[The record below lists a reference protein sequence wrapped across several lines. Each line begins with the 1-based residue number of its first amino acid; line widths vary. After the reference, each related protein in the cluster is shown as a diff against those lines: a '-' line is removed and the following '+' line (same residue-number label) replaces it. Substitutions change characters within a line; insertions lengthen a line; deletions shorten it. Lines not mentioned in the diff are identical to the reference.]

1 MVNRTIKYLTS
12 QELETL
18 FTRIRND
25 YDSKHYYRNLA
36 LFHLSQYCALRVSEP
51 CQMRLSD
58 YDPELQTIYCR
69 RQKGSNSNTIRIVD
83 TELIDILTSYLNFRK
98 ELYEPSEYLF
108 PSQKGGPLSRQML
121 DHLFRYYCKDTNI
134 PDSKRHFHVLKH
146 TRAVQLGNLGL
157 DIKEIQWWL
166 GHKNLSN
173 TLIYAQFTTAQ
184 QDTLYRKYLLAK
196 TTLQEKEIK

>member
-1 MVNRTIKYLTS
+1 MVNRNRTIKYLTS

-18 FTRIRND
+18 FKQIRND
-25 YDSKHYYRNLA
+25 YNSKHYHRNLA
-36 LFHLSQYCALRVSEP
+36 LFYLAQYCALRVSEP
-51 CQMRLSD
+51 CQMLLSD
-58 YDPELQTIYCR
+58 YDPELHTIYCR

-83 TELIDILTSYLNFRK
+83 PELIDILTDYLKCRA

-121 DHLFRYYCKDTNI
+121 DYLIRYYCQDTCI
-134 PDSKRHFHVLKH
+134 PDCKRHFHVLKH
-146 TRAVQLGNLGL
+146 TRAVELGNLGL

-173 TLIYAQFTTAQ
+173 TLIYAQFTTSQ
-184 QDTLYRKYLLAK
+184 QDMLYEKYILAK
-196 TTLQEKEIK
+196 SIRK